1 MIPRESLVWRCSH
14 CNSLFIDGTF
24 NHPEYRVCPN
34 CSVLCHWS
42 SAIGGVR
49 SFDSKQ
55 IDKLPYGIEP
65 SEADLLYAIES
76 HNYKFI
82 SGRLTEKEFYYSEQN
97 TLEVLQLNAYKEG
110 IKNEA
115 KGLFPELLS
124 KRKANARLLAS
135 VCENSFFLCDIYK
148 YLEEYEKCL
157 SVFQAIPV
165 SNWHQYNNESYL
177 AVKKLVYP
185 NTDID
190 AERLAFTKNK
200 EDQARALDLLQIHW
214 DNELAKVEAST
225 TYEKVVESIAI
236 LFYIVSLIA
245 TIYIFFKISWVA
257 AVIFGFVSFKVS
269 AFVESIST
277 DKKVYRSIDWK
288 KRNPKPKQS

>member
-1 MIPRESLVWRCSH
+1 M
-14 CNSLFIDGTF
+14 
-24 NHPEYRVCPN
+24 
-34 CSVLCHWS
+34 
-42 SAIGGVR
+42 
-49 SFDSKQ
+49 SFDREK

-76 HNYKFI
+76 NNYNI
-82 SGRLTEKEFYYSEQN
+82 ITGRLTERETYYSEHN
-97 TLEVLQLNAYKEG
+97 TLEILELNAYRVG
-110 IKNEA
+110 INNEA

-124 KRKANARLLAS
+124 RRKTNARLLAS

-157 SVFQAIPV
+157 SVYQAIPI
-165 SNWHQYNNESYL
+165 SKWNQYNNESYIT
-177 AVKKLVYP
+177 VKKLVDP

-200 EDQARALDLLQIHW
+200 EDQARALELLQLHW
-214 DNELAKVEAST
+214 NNELAKVKAST

-236 LFYIVSLIA
+236 VFYIVSLFA

-257 AVIFGFVSFKVS
+257 AIIFGFVSFKIS

-277 DKKVYRSIDWK
+277 DKKVRRSIKWEK
-288 KRNPKPKQS
+288 SNPKPKQS